1 MNPPASTNIFPTGGY
16 DDAATDP
23 AVVINMGAMV
33 RVAYGVSN
41 NSLTYRD
48 LTGVSAGAIDL
59 ASGVVALKAQY
70 GIASAVGNQ
79 SVSSWI
85 SATDCTAPSGTGWS
99 TTRDPINTTL
109 CFPTTA
115 NAPLVKA
122 IRVAVVV
129 RSSLLEKDDV
139 TDVCNN
145 NAGVNNGPCAW
156 SDTASNPAPKIDLS
170 ADANWKR
177 YRYRV
182 YETIIPLRNVLW
194 ANL

>member
-1 MNPPASTNIFPTGGY
+1 
-16 DDAATDP
+16 
-23 AVVINMGAMV
+23 
-33 RVAYGVSN
+33 
-41 NSLTYRD
+41 
-48 LTGVSAGAIDL
+48 
-59 ASGVVALKAQY
+59 
-70 GIASAVGNQ
+70 
-79 SVSSWI
+79 
-85 SATDCTAPSGTGWS
+85 
-99 TTRDPINTTL
+99 L
-109 CFPTTA
+109 CFPTVA

-122 IRVAVVV
+122 VRIAVVV
-129 RSSLLEKDDV
+129 RSSLLEKDNV

-145 NAGVNNGPCAW
+145 NAGVNKGPCAW